1 MLATV
6 KPVSLVCLQSK
17 FHFDRNL
24 LWENGVATKTS
35 TRSNQIASS
44 NQAEQTPEFGE
55 RVRYSMSFV
64 TQGSHRFYTLTM
76 PSDVLAKC
84 CFATNREEDP
94 VAGFQRVLDE
104 KRAQE
109 IADYMDLGFGT
120 IPSSIILSAQPE
132 ADMKAVGRGKTLEF
146 TFSPHAF
153 LIIDGQ
159 HRVFG
164 FSKARTKLRVPVVIY
179 NGLTKQQE
187 SKLFIDINTKQR
199 PVPNELLLD
208 IKKLADTESNEE
220 AALRELFDAFNS
232 DPTSPLIGMLSP
244 AAKTAGKLS
253 RVTFNSAVKPVLS
266 SFSSSSASLV
276 YPAVRSYLSAFYKGL
291 IAAGARESIVSPTV
305 FRAIFEV
312 FPEVA
317 QRVIDRHGSSFK
329 EEAFDEV
336 LAGLFERTKLAK
348 FTNPPR
354 SHKELGTDL
363 SRALKSGFLIG

>member
-1 MLATV
+1 
-6 KPVSLVCLQSK
+6 
-17 FHFDRNL
+17 
-24 LWENGVATKTS
+24 
-35 TRSNQIASS
+35 
-44 NQAEQTPEFGE
+44 
-55 RVRYSMSFV
+55 MSFV

-94 VAGFQRVLDE
+94 IVGFQRVLDE

-120 IPSSIILSAQPE
+120 IPSSIVLSAQPE
-132 ADMKAVGRGKTLEF
+132 AEMKDVGKGKTLEF

-164 FSKARTKLRVPVVIY
+164 FAKAQTKLRVPVVIY
-179 NGLTKQQE
+179 NGLSKQQE
-187 SKLFIDINTKQR
+187 SRLFIDINTKQR

-208 IKKLADTESNEE
+208 IKKLADAESDEE
-220 AALRELFDAFNS
+220 AALGELFDAFNS
-232 DPTSPLIGMLSP
+232 DAASPLVGLLSP

-253 RVTFNSAVKPVLS
+253 RVTFNAAVKPVLS
-266 SFSSSSASLV
+266 SFSATSASLI
-276 YPAVRSYLSAFYKGL
+276 YPAVRSYLSAFYRGL
-291 IAAGARESIVSPTV
+291 IAVGARGSIVNPTV

-317 QRVIDRHGSSFK
+317 QRVFDRHGSGFK
-329 EEAFDEV
+329 DEAFDEV
-336 LAGLFERTKLAK
+336 LVGLFEKTKPAK

-354 SHKELGTDL
+354 SHKELGADL
-363 SRALKSGFLIG
+363 SKALKSGFVI